1 MLSTAPPLSAAASP
15 PARPYV
21 LLVDDHI
28 PSLCQLREI
37 VATAGHACRTA
48 GSATEALRQCDLA
61 RPRLVVT
68 DLAMPNLDGRGLAR
82 WLHERC
88 PSVPLILLTG
98 EMLDRR
104 ALAALRPAF
113 AAVMTKP
120 VDVAVLLGLID
131 RLMPPR
137 DGPEPPC
144 P

>member
-1 MLSTAPPLSAAASP
+1 MLSIAPPLSTAPAR

-28 PSLCQLREI
+28 PSLRQLRDI

-48 GSATEALRQCDLA
+48 GSATEALRQCDLV

-68 DLAMPNLDGRGLAR
+68 DLAMPNLDGQGLAR
-82 WLHERC
+82 WLHARC

-104 ALAALRPAF
+104 ALAALRPTF

-120 VDVAVLLGLID
+120 VDVAGLLGLID

-137 DGPEPPC
+137 DAPAAPC